1 MRLAPEFEI
10 VNIADDY
17 MLVPVGSQMEKFNGT
32 VVLNDVSAFLLEQLK
47 TDRTKEELVR
57 LLMETYDVDTAA
69 AQADVDMAIEKMK
82 KIGIIYE

>member
-1 MRLAPEFEI
+1 MKLVSEFEI

>member
-1 MRLAPEFEI
+1 MKRTPEFEI

-47 TDRTKEELVR
+47 TDRTKEELVG
-57 LLMETYDVDTAA
+57 LLMDTFDVDIDAARADVDT
-69 AQADVDMAIEKMK
+69 AIEKMK